1 MSPKYLMGIIDQ
13 PNDSSAI
20 NLFKTLT
27 QEEKKEMFIICQK
40 WLFLEYQIEL

>member
-1 MSPKYLMGIIDQ
+1 MSIIDEAS
-13 PNDSSAI
+13 DSSAI
-20 NLFKTLT
+20 NLFKALT

>member
-1 MSPKYLMGIIDQ
+1 MGIIDE
-13 PNDSSAI
+13 PSDSSAI
-20 NLFKTLT
+20 NHFKTLT